1 MSASSTAPATSA
13 MPAITPMRDPSPGPK
28 KETARITVLPD
39 PPAKPAPTVQM
50 KKTQPL
56 ITMPAPQTQKAP
68 ITVASTASTAPQ
80 LPPLVPKN
88 IVTTDFFGMLDFV
101 PMPLCWTLLATSAGV
116 LLIQIWGYF
125 A

>member
-1 MSASSTAPATSA
+1 

-39 PPAKPAPTVQM
+39 PPAKSAPTVQM

-56 ITMPAPQTQKAP
+56 INMPAPRTETAP
-68 ITVASTASTAPQ
+68 ITVASTA
-80 LPPLVPKN
+80 PPAASKAFVS
-88 IVTTDFFGMLDFV
+88 TDFFGMMDFV
-101 PMPLCWTLLATSAGV
+101 PMPLCWTLLALSGAV
-116 LLIQIWGYF
+116 LIIQIWGYF

>member
-1 MSASSTAPATSA
+1 MSVIAP
-13 MPAITPMRDPSPGPK
+13 RQDPSPGPK

-39 PPAKPAPTVQM
+39 LPAKPAPTVQM

-56 ITMPAPQTQKAP
+56 INMPAPRTEKAP
-68 ITVASTASTAPQ
+68 ITVASTA
-80 LPPLVPKN
+80 PPPVPKN
-88 IVTTDFFGMLDFV
+88 FVSTDFFGLLDFV
-101 PMPLCWTLLATSAGV
+101 PMPLCWTLLALSGVV